1 MSDDRAPD
9 AHATVSRGHDAT
21 GEKLVLPNFRQV
33 VTHPANAPR
42 IVVVRA
48 ILRRIHTHM
57 GAGTRRHAP
66 KKTATVRMR
75 CASTLKTPRTL
86 GVLASW
92 LRFEPRATH

>member
-66 KKTATVRMR
+66 KKNGDGAHAVRIN
-75 CASTLKTPRTL
+75 AKN
-86 GVLASW
+86 A
-92 LRFEPRATH
+92 AYA